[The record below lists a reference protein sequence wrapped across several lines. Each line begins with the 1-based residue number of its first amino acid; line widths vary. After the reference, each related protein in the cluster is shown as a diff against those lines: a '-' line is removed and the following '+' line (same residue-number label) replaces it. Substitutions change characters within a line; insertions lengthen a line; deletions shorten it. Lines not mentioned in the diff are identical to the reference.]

1 MRVSLQE
8 KNDDNPYPNMIREYS
23 HYEYVTSKH
32 IVSTYYIIKES
43 QRVVMSI
50 LCRAGY

>member
-1 MRVSLQE
+1 ML
-8 KNDDNPYPNMIREYS
+8 REYP

-32 IVSTYYIIKES
+32 IESTYYIIKES

-50 LCRAGY
+50 LCRAGYEERLLIKGNGNVNVH